1 MKLLDFYIIREIIFP
16 FIFGILAFT
25 SIIAGSSLIFQL
37 VSKAVKYGFGISSTI
52 QLFIYKLP
60 AIISL
65 TLPMA
70 ILLATILVIGRL
82 SSDLEVLAL
91 RAAGVSLFRI
101 LIPILSI
108 GLIVSLLNII
118 FNEIVV
124 PKANYHSE
132 LF

>member
-1 MKLLDFYIIREIIFP
+1 MKLLDYYIIREIIFP

-25 SIIAGSSLIFQL
+25 AIIAGSSLIFQL

-82 SSDLEVLAL
+82 SADLEILAL
-91 RAAGVSLFRI
+91 RSAGISMFRI

-108 GLIVSLLNII
+108 GLVVSLLIS
-118 FNEIVV
+118 F
-124 PKANYHSE
+124 
-132 LF
+132 LMRL